1 MSGYHD
7 RKTSLRVSF
16 EVFKPRWRD
25 DDLEI
30 VMMGD
35 RTTIRSANAEANAS
49 NTYVALFNHTDFCTH
64 PLHNGL
70 SRHTRMSRDGASA
83 TKARERLRLRTS
95 MIAEQ
100 ECMDSAHVLD
110 AVQL

>member
-7 RKTSLRVSF
+7 GGTSSRVSF
-16 EVFKPRWRD
+16 EVFKPRWMD

-30 VMMGD
+30 VTMGD
-35 RTTIRSANAEANAS
+35 RTTIRIAYAEANAS
-49 NTYVALFNHTDFCTH
+49 NTYAALFNHTDFCTR

-70 SRHTRMSRDGASA
+70 GRDTKLSRHSASPS
-83 TKARERLRLRTS
+83 KARERLRLRTS